1 MNPNLLASEGG
12 LGAMPPNRVR
22 MGKAPWSLVCL
33 LPLIVVQIACSAQ
46 PEPLPSVASD
56 CVDCEKIRTPSAGD
70 QSASPPVPLRE
81 KLGAH
86 LLALSASYADGGSN
100 AVQAYAKS
108 NGLDVREQRVSVQ
121 VLAASEQDVQ
131 RLERRIGEVGGS
143 VLSTF
148 ESSIFATLPVSAI
161 SALART
167 KAVWR
172 MDLQRNVLAPP
183 DVINLKTQSGA
194 RDAK

>member
-1 MNPNLLASEGG
+1 MNPNLLTSGG
-12 LGAMPPNRVR
+12 LGGHAPQWVR
-22 MGKAPWSLVCL
+22 RGKAPWSLVCV
-33 LPLIVVQIACSAQ
+33 LPLIVVQSACSAQ
-46 PEPLPSVASD
+46 PEPLSPVGLD

-86 LLALSASYADGGSN
+86 LLALSASYADGGAN

-121 VLAASEQDVQ
+121 VLAASDQDVQ
-131 RLERRIGEVGGS
+131 RLERRIEEVGGS

-161 SALART
+161 GALAST

-172 MDLQRNVLAPP
+172 MDMQRNVLAPP
-183 DVINLKTQSGA
+183 DVINPKTQGSA